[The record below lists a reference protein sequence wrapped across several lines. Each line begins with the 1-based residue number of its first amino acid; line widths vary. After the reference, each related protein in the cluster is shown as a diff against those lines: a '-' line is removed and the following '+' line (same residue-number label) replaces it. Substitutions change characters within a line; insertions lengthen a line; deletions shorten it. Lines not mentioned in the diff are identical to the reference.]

1 MRILK
6 LEGNKKVTIEDVARP
21 IAGQGEVIIKTA
33 ISALCGSELHTFRE
47 AGIPTGNNGHEA
59 VGTIV
64 ELGEGVKN
72 LKAGDRVGVSA
83 IAGCGECA
91 FCARGQYTWCNSF
104 SFYGGMHAEMFKA
117 KANACFTLPD
127 DIGWDEAVLITGDGM
142 GVPYHTYAKIPED
155 KHRTVAVFGVGPIGL
170 GNVLVESFFGRQV
183 IAVDISPFRLELAQK
198 LGAGETINASTTD
211 VVKKIKEMTSNSG
224 ADVCIEAAG
233 RPETA
238 LQCFAAVKTAGT
250 VVFNGEQGPINLS
263 PSEHFIRRDISAVGA
278 WYYHF
283 NEIAEILALYRDG
296 LKIKD
301 MITHRFAFMNA
312 QAAYDTLH
320 SGESRKVLL
329 QY

>member
-320 SGESRKVLL
+320 SGESGKVLL